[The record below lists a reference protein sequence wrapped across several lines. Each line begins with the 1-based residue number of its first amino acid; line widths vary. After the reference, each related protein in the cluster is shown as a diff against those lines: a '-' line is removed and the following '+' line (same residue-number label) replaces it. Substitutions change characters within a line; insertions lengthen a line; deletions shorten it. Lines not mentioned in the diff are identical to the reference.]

1 MARKGKG
8 NSLISMDEIRS
19 KVAKGERLSF
29 EDGLF
34 LYSAPLIEV
43 GELAN
48 TVRERIN
55 GNVAYWVSNR
65 HLNYS
70 NVCVLTCL
78 FCAFARKPGEEGAY
92 EYSLEEAFAK
102 AEELRGTNA
111 TEIHIVGGLHPDL
124 PWEYY
129 TDLLRGIKARLPHLH
144 LKCFTAV
151 EIDFF
156 AKKFGKSIEQVLR
169 ELMDA
174 GLDSL
179 PGGGAEMFAERVRK
193 KVCKFKM
200 TAEEW
205 KDVHRIAHRLG
216 LKSTATMLYG
226 HIEKPEDCV
235 DHMLQLR
242 ALQDETH
249 GFTAFIPLLFHPENS
264 ILSHIRKQSG
274 LTDLRHIAVSRL
286 LLDNFPHI
294 KVYWIM
300 TGTKVAQTALSFGAD
315 DMDGTVREEKITH
328 MAGATSP
335 QMMGQEEL
343 EALIREAR
351 RVPVRRDT
359 VYRALEVGSAK

>member
-1 MARKGKG
+1 MVTLE
-8 NSLISMDEIRS
+8 SIRE
-19 KVAKGERLSF
+19 KVQKGERLSF
-29 EDGLF
+29 EDGVF
-34 LYSAPLIEV
+34 LYAAPLIEV

-48 TVRERIN
+48 TVRERLN

-78 FCAFARKPGEEGAY
+78 FCAFARKPGEEGGY
-92 EYSLEEAFAK
+92 EFSLEEIFRQ
-102 AEELRGTNA
+102 AEELKGTGT

-124 PWEYY
+124 PWDYY
-129 TDLLRGIKARLPHLH
+129 TGMLRGIKARMPHLH
-144 LKCFTAV
+144 LKAFTAV

-156 AKKFGKSIEQVLR
+156 AKKFGKTVEQVLR

-179 PGGGAEMFAERVRK
+179 PGGGAEMFAERVRRK
-193 KVCKFKM
+193 ICKFKG

-205 KDVHRIAHRLG
+205 KDIHRTAHRLG
-216 LKSTATMLYG
+216 LRSTATMLYG
-226 HIEKPEDCV
+226 HVETPEECV

-242 ALQDETH
+242 TLQDETR
-249 GFTAFIPLLFHPENS
+249 GFTAFIPLLFHPENTL
-264 ILSHIRKQSG
+264 LSHIRKASG

-300 TGTKVAQTALSFGAD
+300 TGARIAQTALSFGAD
-315 DMDGTVREEKITH
+315 DMDGTVQEEKITH
-328 MAGATSP
+328 MAGGTTP
-335 QMMGQEEL
+335 QGLTEADL
-343 EALIREAR
+343 KALIVEAR
-351 RVPVRRDT
+351 RVPVKRDT
-359 VYRALEVGSAK
+359 VYRPLEVAGEAKPA

>member
-1 MARKGKG
+1 
-8 NSLISMDEIRS
+8 MDSIRA
-19 KVAKGERLSF
+19 KVLKGERLSF
-29 EDGLF
+29 EEGVF
-34 LYSAPLIEV
+34 LYRAPLIEV

-48 TVRERIN
+48 TVRERLN

-124 PWEYY
+124 PWSYY
-129 TDLLRGIKARLPHLH
+129 IDLLRGIKARLPHLH

-156 AKKFGKSIEQVLR
+156 AKKFGKTNEQVLR

-193 KVCKFKM
+193 KICKFKI
-200 TAEEW
+200 TGQEW
-205 KDVHRIAHRLG
+205 KDIHALAHGLG

-226 HIEKPEDCV
+226 HIETAEDCV

-242 ALQDETH
+242 ELQDRTH

-264 ILSHIRKQSG
+264 ILSHIRKSSG
-274 LTDLRHIAVSRL
+274 LLDLRHIAVSRL

-300 TGTKVAQTALSFGAD
+300 TGTRVAQVALSFGAD

-335 QMMGQEEL
+335 QGLTEEDL
-343 EALIREAR
+343 KALIVEAR

-359 VYRALEVGSAK
+359 VYRPLETAGETRAR

>member
-1 MARKGKG
+1 MGALITLDSIREKVTAGAR
-8 NSLISMDEIRS
+8 LTREE
-19 KVAKGERLSF
+19 GE
-29 EDGLF
+29 F
-34 LYSAPLIEV
+34 LYRAPLIEV
-43 GELAN
+43 GALAN
-48 TVRERIN
+48 AVRERMN

-70 NVCVLTCL
+70 NVCELNCL
-78 FCAFARKPGEEGAY
+78 FCAFARKEGEEGAY
-92 EYSLEEAFAK
+92 LYSLDEAFAK
-102 AEELRGTNA
+102 AETLRGTGA

-124 PWEYY
+124 PWTYY
-129 TDLLRGIKARLPHLH
+129 TELMSGIKARLPGIH
-144 LKCFTAV
+144 LKAFTAV

-156 AKKFGKSIEQVLR
+156 ARKFGKSVGQVLS
-169 ELMDA
+169 ELRQA

-179 PGGGAEMFAERVRK
+179 PGGGAEMFAEKVRK
-193 KVCKFKM
+193 RICKFKM

-205 KDVHRIAHRLG
+205 KEIHRQAHRMG

-242 ALQDETH
+242 ELQDETQ
-249 GFTAFIPLLFHPENS
+249 GFTAFIPLLFHPENT
-264 ILSHIRKQSG
+264 LMSHIRKASG

-300 TGTKVAQTALSFGAD
+300 TGVRVAQVALSFGAD

-335 QMMGQEEL
+335 QGLTEEGL
-343 EALIREAR
+343 KALIVEAR
-351 RVPVRRDT
+351 RVPVKRDT
-359 VYRALEVGSAK
+359 IYKPLEVGAGA

>member
-1 MARKGKG
+1 MTTVTMQG
-8 NSLISMDEIRS
+8 IRE
-19 KVAKGERLSF
+19 KVGRGERLTF
-29 EDGLF
+29 EDGVF
-34 LYSAPLIEV
+34 LYGAPLIEV

-48 TVRERIN
+48 EVRERKN

-92 EYSLEEAFAK
+92 EYSLEEAFRK
-102 AEELRGTNA
+102 AEELKGTNA

-129 TDLLRGIKARLPHLH
+129 TDLLRGIKARMPHLH
-144 LKCFTAV
+144 LKAFTAV

-156 AKKFGKSIEQVLR
+156 ARTFGKTVEQVLR
-169 ELMDA
+169 ELVEA

-179 PGGGAEMFAERVRK
+179 PGGGAEMFSERVRK
-193 KVCKFKM
+193 KVCKFKI
-200 TAEEW
+200 TGDEW
-205 KDVHRIAHRLG
+205 KSIHRAAHGLG
-216 LKSTATMLYG
+216 LRSTATMLYG
-226 HIEKPEDCV
+226 HIETPADCV

-242 ALQDETH
+242 ELQDETG

-264 ILSHIRKQSG
+264 LLSHIRKSSG
-274 LTDLRHIAVSRL
+274 LLDLRHIAVSRL
-286 LLDNFPHI
+286 LLDNFAHI

-300 TGTKVAQTALSFGAD
+300 TGTRVAQVALSFGAD

-335 QMMGQEEL
+335 QGLTEDDLM
-343 EALIREAR
+343 ALIREAR
-351 RVPVRRDT
+351 REPVQRDT
-359 VYRALEVGSAK
+359 VYRSLEAVHA